1 MSARNVAKRGNH
13 DGDSEAVRESDAE
26 KAEAASAVHV
36 LVRAD
41 CSGAEENQRQNVP
54 RNSAINFCDVL
65 YTKILRA
72 RS

>member
-1 MSARNVAKRGNH
+1 VAKRGNH

-41 CSGAEENQRQNVP
+41 CSGAEENQRKRTEEFRDQFL
-54 RNSAINFCDVL
+54 RCAIHENPPC
-65 YTKILRA
+65 K
-72 RS
+72 